1 MLCDKF
7 TLRVSDA
14 GYAIYFSEAGKGNL
28 KKKANLAFTE
38 SLNANEDAF
47 IQLPLSSEQET
58 PIQS

>member
-14 GYAIYFSEAGKGNL
+14 GYTIYFSEAGKGNL
-28 KKKANLAFTE
+28 KKANLAFTE
-38 SLNANEDAF
+38 SLNANEDTF